1 MSINSARRTK
11 LIFNLYPGEWPT
23 YYSLPMWPGLPQ
35 LKSIID
41 LNGIIGSPSKIKNI
55 LEICST
61 WISEIWRET
70 SAELIKKSF
79 IICGVHNN
87 HLRDSNNNI
96 QIRSDSWSLLNGSV
110 VLAISFSGVCST
122 PAFVDQAHNA
132 NAQFALAVRVL
143 WSYFVDCST
152 AQISD
157 FELFYSFIVRAV
169 PLLSFDLLSNV

>member
-1 MSINSARRTK
+1 M
-11 LIFNLYPGEWPT
+11 IFNLYPGEWPT

-96 QIRSDSWSLLNGSV
+96 QIRSDNLHSTLKTMFSDKIIMHSIDDDIELAEADAVMGNNDLDVFERGS
-110 VLAISFSGVCST
+110 G
-122 PAFVDQAHNA
+122 
-132 NAQFALAVRVL
+132 
-143 WSYFVDCST
+143 
-152 AQISD
+152 
-157 FELFYSFIVRAV
+157 
-169 PLLSFDLLSNV
+169 